1 MNWLAGS
8 IRNKLIAVFASGMA
22 LVVVGALYGF
32 AAARGG
38 LEQVGRVNDT
48 LIEQTIRSQAM
59 QASFKEQV
67 QAWMG
72 VMVRGHDA
80 DVLEKSWKQFGFR
93 EREVRRDGEKLLKE
107 VELAGARELLEK
119 FLAAHAAMG
128 EKYQKGLETFKTSG
142 FDSKKVDAELKGI
155 DRAPTELIEE
165 LVGVM
170 RDEAQSAVAGA
181 RRDAT
186 RKLAVSLAVIA
197 AATVAAL
204 VACSLLLVRTV
215 VRPLADAVRVAD
227 KVAEGDLTVEVASS
241 SPDETGRLLRGLRK
255 MKERLAEAV
264 TVIRQSAESVRT
276 ASNELATGH
285 ANLSSRTEQ
294 QASSLEETAAS
305 MEELATTV
313 KQNTENARHA
323 NQLAAG
329 ASDTAGQGGKVMSEA
344 VDKMTSIVQASRKIG
359 EIIGV
364 IDGIAFQTNIL
375 ALNAAVEAA
384 RAGEQGRGFAV
395 VASEVRA
402 LAQKSATAAKEIRDL
417 IQNSVDEVGE
427 GTRLVE
433 AAGKTMQEIVASV
446 RRVTDVMS
454 EIAAASQEQLS
465 GIEQV
470 SRAVEQ
476 MDQVVQQN
484 AALVEESAAATEN
497 MAAQAEQLLNAVVRF
512 KLDGA
517 GDDQT
522 LQEDVAHTDAQERQH
537 DALRLP
543 SDGAERLQIANNR
556 A

>member
-1 MNWLAGS
+1 MDWLTGS
-8 IRNKLIAVFASGMA
+8 IRNKLITVFAAGMA
-22 LVVVGALYGF
+22 IVAAGALYGF
-32 AAARGG
+32 AAARSG
-38 LEQVGRVNDT
+38 LDTVGRVNDT
-48 LIEQTIRSQAM
+48 LIAQAIRSQAM

-80 DVLEKSWKQFGFR
+80 DALEKSWRQFTFR
-93 EREVRRDGEKLLKE
+93 EGEVRRDGEKLLKE
-107 VELAGARELLEK
+107 VELASARDLLEK
-119 FLAAHAAMG
+119 FLAEHAAMG
-128 EKYQKGLETFKTSG
+128 EKYHKGLETFKTSG
-142 FDSKKVDAELKGI
+142 FDSKKVDAEVKGI
-155 DRAPTELIEE
+155 DLETTELIEE
-165 LVGVM
+165 LVNLM
-170 RDEAQSAVAGA
+170 RDEAQTAIAAA
-181 RRDAT
+181 RGDAT

-204 VACSLLLVRTV
+204 VACSLLLMRTV
-215 VRPLADAVRVAD
+215 VKPLADAVKVAD
-227 KVAEGDLTVEVASS
+227 RVAEGDLTAQVACSS
-241 SPDETGRLLRGLRK
+241 RDETGRLLRGLQK
-255 MKERLAEAV
+255 MKDRLAEAV
-264 TVIRQSAESVRT
+264 AVIRHSAESVRT
-276 ASNELATGH
+276 ASSELASGH
-285 ANLSSRTEQ
+285 ANLSSRTEE

-344 VDKMTSIVQASRKIG
+344 VGKMSGIVQASRKIAD
-359 EIIGV
+359 IVGV

-402 LAQKSATAAKEIRDL
+402 LAQKVATAAKEIKVL
-417 IQNSVDEVGE
+417 IQNSVEEVGE

-433 AAGKTMQEIVASV
+433 AAGKTMQEIVVAV
-446 RRVTDVMS
+446 KRVTDVMS

-470 SRAVEQ
+470 SRAVAQ
-476 MDQVVQQN
+476 MDQVVQHN

-497 MAAQAEQLLNAVVRF
+497 MAAQSEQLLQAVVRF

-517 GDDQT
+517 GADQT
-522 LQEDVAHTDAQERQH
+522 LPEAAAHADAQKPEH
-537 DALRLP
+537 DARRLP
-543 SDGAERLQIANNR
+543 SDGAGRLRIVGNR
-556 A
+556 